1 VEQDLMLQTECT
13 LFFEENPYALETVEG
28 LANRLGRKIE
38 HIQPVL
44 ERLVQLSILSQVGVQ
59 KHVLYRYSQPDSL
72 EIG

>member
-1 VEQDLMLQTECT
+1 MLQTECT
-13 LFFEENPYALETVEG
+13 LFFEENPYAFETVEG

-44 ERLVQLSILSQVGVQ
+44 ESLVKLSILSQVGTQ
-59 KHVLYRYSQPDSL
+59 KHVLYRYSQPDSM